1 MPPIETVLEEN
12 AQLKAELSGKSGRI
26 AELEAQ
32 IAWFRRQM
40 FAGGKSEKIDMK
52 QLELLLSGLE
62 QAKAEETQP
71 KTVTYE
77 RGPAKPRR
85 SREELYGNLPV
96 LEETVI
102 EPDEVKADPESYE
115 RFGQEETLEVK
126 VKPPRFYRHRII
138 RPKYR
143 KIKDKSCPPIVAPAP
158 QRIVEGI
165 ASVELLVYVIIAK
178 YLDHLPLYRQ
188 CSIYKRYGFSVSR
201 QNMVR
206 WVEKAAQWMEPIYNY
221 MEMELIEGDYLQVD
235 ETPIQYCDPDY
246 GMKKSRKGYLCGYSR
261 PNESVCYKWRLSR
274 AHEATTAHFAD
285 FKGVLQSDAYQ
296 PYITFEKG
304 NEFVELAACWAHA
317 RRKFFDA
324 KDLHPRECGVY
335 LALVGKLY
343 AVETEIREKNLSPE
357 VALEL
362 RQRRSANTH
371 ARIYRVLGIL
381 RRRSLPKSPLGKA
394 CDYSLRIWSYL
405 STYLT
410 HGRVAIDNNAME
422 NAIRPTAIGKKNWLF
437 VGHPEAGKRAAIIYS
452 VLISC
457 TRLEIDPASYLRS
470 VLSQDT
476 RVLSKDKLAALTP
489 AQWKK
494 SNQS

>member
-1 MPPIETVLEEN
+1 MNNPKHLLITPFKAQNTVLKVIGVALFLFSTGITIRSQTEEPISEPPN
-12 AQLKAELSGKSGRI
+12 YWAIESAAER
-26 AELEAQ
+26 
-32 IAWFRRQM
+32 
-40 FAGGKSEKIDMK
+40 
-52 QLELLLSGLE
+52 
-62 QAKAEETQP
+62 AK
-71 KTVTYE
+71 
-77 RGPAKPRR
+77 
-85 SREELYGNLPV
+85 
-96 LEETVI
+96 
-102 EPDEVKADPESYE
+102 
-115 RFGQEETLEVK
+115 
-126 VKPPRFYRHRII
+126 
-138 RPKYR
+138 
-143 KIKDKSCPPIVAPAP
+143 
-158 QRIVEGI
+158 
-165 ASVELLVYVIIAK
+165 
-178 YLDHLPLYRQ
+178 LPLYKT
-188 CSIYKRYGFSVSR
+188 IP
-201 QNMVR
+201 
-206 WVEKAAQWMEPIYNY
+206 AAKPS
-221 MEMELIEGDYLQVD
+221 ELTPSNELPPRSDYRD
-235 ETPIQYCDPDY
+235 WYRSH
-246 GMKKSRKGYLCGYSR
+246 G
-261 PNESVCYKWRLSR
+261 

-324 KDLHPRECGVY
+324 KDLNPRECGVY

-371 ARIYRVLGIL
+371 ARIYRVLRIL